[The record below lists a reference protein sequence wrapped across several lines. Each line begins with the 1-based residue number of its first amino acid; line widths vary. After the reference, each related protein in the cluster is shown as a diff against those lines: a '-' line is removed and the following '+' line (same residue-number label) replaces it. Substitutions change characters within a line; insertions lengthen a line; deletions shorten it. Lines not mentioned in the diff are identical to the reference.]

1 MRGGDALRQGLATR
15 ELRLYVVAGAAMS
28 LALWAFTVVLAI
40 AAYEA
45 GGTSAVTLAVIAR
58 VLPGAL
64 AGPGTALLADRR
76 SRRAVLLV
84 LTGGATALLAGLV
97 LAAALDAPLA
107 LILLLAAVFSVLA
120 SGQQPAQAALLPSL
134 VHNPRELAIA
144 NSLRTGVGN
153 AGYCAGALAGGAAAA
168 GLSVAAGFA
177 VALAASAFAVLALAA
192 MTADVLPAHRAPRT
206 GVSLAGELLLGLREV
221 RAASGLRDAAGLLA
235 AIYFVYGILDVLMV
249 VVAVELVGLGT
260 GGVGILN
267 SIWGAGG
274 VAGGIVALALL
285 ARGRFSTAMEASAAC
300 IAVPLAILAAA
311 AQPAV
316 AIVAF
321 ALLGLGWAIAET
333 AGQTLLQR
341 LSSDESLGR
350 VFGVAEASSQ
360 MAVAL
365 GSVAAPLLIA
375 ALGIRGALLATAL
388 VVPVVVIARW
398 RATQRLDARV
408 AVPERALQALR
419 AVDLFAPLPLATVE
433 TLAVQATPRTTSAG
447 EEIVRV
453 GDVGSRFYVIAEGT
467 FEAQAGPVTRR
478 IGPGDYFGEIAL
490 LRDVPRTATVVAK
503 TDGLLYVVAREQ
515 FLRAVTGQ
523 VRSSQA
529 AEAVADARLRAGGGP
544 PPARPERRAPTGARR
559 YRAAPAAARARRSA
573 SRRYGATKSP

>member
-1 MRGGDALRQGLATR
+1 M
-15 ELRLYVVAGAAMS
+15 
-28 LALWAFTVVLAI
+28 
-40 AAYEA
+40 
-45 GGTSAVTLAVIAR
+45 
-58 VLPGAL
+58 
-64 AGPGTALLADRR
+64 
-76 SRRAVLLV
+76 
-84 LTGGATALLAGLV
+84 
-97 LAAALDAPLA
+97 
-107 LILLLAAVFSVLA
+107 
-120 SGQQPAQAALLPSL
+120 
-134 VHNPRELAIA
+134 HNPRELAIA
-144 NSLRTGVGN
+144 SSLRTGVGN

-206 GVSLAGELLLGLREV
+206 GVNLSDELLLGLREV
-221 RAASGLRDAAGLLA
+221 RAASGLRDAVGVLA
-235 AIYFVYGILDVLMV
+235 TIYFVYGILDVLMV

-274 VAGGIVALALL
+274 VAGGIVALTLL
-285 ARGRFSTAMEASAAC
+285 ARGRFSTALEVSAAC

-311 AQPAV
+311 AQPTV
-316 AIVAF
+316 AILAF
-321 ALLGLGWAIAET
+321 ALLGLGWATAET
-333 AGQTLLQR
+333 AGHTLLQR

-350 VFGVAEASSQ
+350 VFGVAETSSQ

-375 ALGIRGALLATAL
+375 GLGIRGALLATAL
-388 VVPVVVIARW
+388 LVPAVVIARW

-408 AVPERALQALR
+408 AVPERPLQALR

-467 FEAQAGPVTRR
+467 FEALAGPVTRQM
-478 IGPGDYFGEIAL
+478 GAGNYFGEIAL

-503 TDGLLYVVAREQ
+503 TEGLLYVVAREQ

-529 AEAVADARLRAGGGP
+529 AEAVADERLRAGGGP
-544 PPARPERRAPTGARR
+544 
-559 YRAAPAAARARRSA
+559 SA
-573 SRRYGATKSP
+573 GSP